1 MKHIPRKRF
10 GQHFLS
16 DPAIIDAIV
25 RAIDPRPGQPMVE
38 IGPGLAALTQP
49 LVERL
54 GRLTVIELDRDLAA
68 RLRAHPQLDV
78 IESDVLKVDFA
89 QLQQALAATKF
100 AAAQGSSKQGAAPS
114 GGSEPRAAGS
124 VGALRV
130 VGNLPYNIS
139 TPILFHLLPF
149 AAHIEDQ
156 HFMLQK
162 EVIDRMVAPPAT
174 SDYGRLSVMLQW
186 RYAMENVL
194 FVPPESFD
202 PPPRVDSAVVRM
214 IPRADF
220 VPVDPALLSEVVQ
233 VAFSQRR
240 KLLRHSLGKW
250 LEARGF
256 SGDFDVQR
264 RAEEVPVPEY
274 LALTQVLQ

>member
-1 MKHIPRKRF
+1 MSHPSKHVARKRF

-16 DPAIIDAIV
+16 DAGIIDAIV
-25 RAIDPRPGQPMVE
+25 RAIDPRPGQAMVE

-54 GRLTVIELDRDLAA
+54 GKLTVIELDRDLAA
-68 RLRAHPQLDV
+68 RLRQHPQLDV
-78 IESDVLKVDFA
+78 IESDVLKVDLA
-89 QLQQALAATKF
+89 PIQARL
-100 AAAQGSSKQGAAPS
+100 GAIK
-114 GGSEPRAAGS
+114 
-124 VGALRV
+124 LRV

-139 TPILFHLLPF
+139 TPILFHLLDQV
-149 AAHIEDQ
+149 AVIEDQ

-162 EVIDRMVAPPAT
+162 EVIDRMVAKPAT

-186 RYAMENVL
+186 RYEMEDVL

-214 IPRADF
+214 VPRAA
-220 VPVDPALLSEVVQ
+220 PAAIDARLLSEAVQ

-240 KLLRHSLGKW
+240 KLLRHTLGKW
-250 LEARGF
+250 LEQKQFAGT
-256 SGDFDVQR
+256 FDVQR
-264 RAEEVPVPEY
+264 RAEEVPVGDY
-274 LALTQVLQ
+274 IALVAAVSAAP

>member
-1 MKHIPRKRF
+1 MKHIARKRF

-16 DPAIIDAIV
+16 DNAIIDAIV
-25 RAIDPRPGQPMVE
+25 REIAPAPGQAMVE

-54 GRLTVIELDRDLAA
+54 GQLTVVELDRDLAR
-68 RLRAHPQLDV
+68 RLREHHQLKV
-78 IESDVLKVDFA
+78 VESDVLKVDFG
-89 QLQQALAATKF
+89 ALARELL
-100 AAAQGSSKQGAAPS
+100 P
-114 GGSEPRAAGS
+114 AGS
-124 VGALRV
+124 DRKLRV

-139 TPILFHLLPF
+139 SPILFHLLDHVE
-149 AAHIEDQ
+149 AIEDQ

-162 EVIDRMVAPPAT
+162 EVIDRMVAQPSTAN
-174 SDYGRLSVMLQW
+174 YGRLSVMLQW

-214 IPRADF
+214 
-220 VPVDPALLSEVVQ
+220 VPHASPAPLRRKVLEDLVQ

-240 KLLRHSLGKW
+240 KLLRHTLGQW
-250 LEARGF
+250 LDAQGF
-256 SGDFDVQR
+256 SGTFNLQR
-264 RAEEVPVPEY
+264 RAEEVPVAEY
-274 LALTQVLQ
+274 VALAQNF

>member
-16 DPAIIDAIV
+16 DKGIIDGIVDAI
-25 RAIDPRPGQPMVE
+25 APQAGQPMVE

-54 GRLTVIELDRDLAA
+54 GRLTVIELDRDLAL
-68 RLRAHPQLDV
+68 RLRLHGQLEV
-78 IESDVLKVDFA
+78 IESDVLKVDFTQLA
-89 QLQQALAATKF
+89 QDWRARVEQPALK
-100 AAAQGSSKQGAAPS
+100 
-114 GGSEPRAAGS
+114 
-124 VGALRV
+124 LRV

-139 TPILFHLLPF
+139 TPILFHLLEHV
-149 AAHIEDQ
+149 AVIEDQ

-162 EVIDRMVAPPAT
+162 EVIDRMVASPST

-214 IPRADF
+214 VPREA
-220 VPVDPALLSEVVQ
+220 PVALNERLLEELVQ

-240 KLLRHSLGKW
+240 KLLRHTLGRW
-250 LEARGF
+250 LEAKAYPGV
-256 SGDFDVQR
+256 FDVQR
-264 RAEEVPVPEY
+264 RAEEVPVDEY
-274 LALTQVLQ
+274 VALAASMGHST

>member
-16 DPAIIDAIV
+16 DHGIIDAIV
-25 RAIDPRPGQPMVE
+25 QAIDPQPGQPVVE

-54 GRLTVIELDRDLAA
+54 GRLTVIELDRDLAL
-68 RLRAHPQLDV
+68 RLRLHGQLNV

-89 QLQQALAATKF
+89 QVAQTLAVPKI
-100 AAAQGSSKQGAAPS
+100 
-114 GGSEPRAAGS
+114 
-124 VGALRV
+124 RV

-139 TPILFHLLPF
+139 TPILFHLLQF
-149 AAHIEDQ
+149 VDVITDQ

-162 EVIDRMVAPPAT
+162 EVIDRMVAAPAT

-214 IPRADF
+214 
-220 VPVDPALLSEVVQ
+220 VPYAEPVALNPELLERLVQ

-240 KLLRHSLGKW
+240 KLLRHTLGRW
-250 LEARGF
+250 LEEKGF
-256 SGDFDVQR
+256 AGTFDVQR
-264 RAEEVPVPEY
+264 RAEEVPVAEY
-274 LALTQVLQ
+274 VALAVAVGG

>member
-16 DPAIIDAIV
+16 DHAIIDAIV
-25 RAIDPRPGQPMVE
+25 RAIAPVPGQAVVE

-54 GRLTVIELDRDLAA
+54 GQLTVIELDRDLAA
-68 RLRAHPQLDV
+68 RLRNHGQLKV
-78 IESDVLKVDFA
+78 VESDVLKVDFA
-89 QLQQALAATKF
+89 QLGQAL
-100 AAAQGSSKQGAAPS
+100 GAPKM
-114 GGSEPRAAGS
+114 
-124 VGALRV
+124 RV

-139 TPILFHLLPF
+139 TPILFHLLQYVDGVQ
-149 AAHIEDQ
+149 DQ

-162 EVIDRMVAPPAT
+162 EVIDRMVAQPTTA
-174 SDYGRLSVMLQW
+174 DYGRLSVVLQW

-194 FVPPESFD
+194 FVPPQSFD

-214 IPRADF
+214 VPLAQPA
-220 VPVDPALLSEVVQ
+220 PVDAALLQTVVQ

-240 KLLRHSLGKW
+240 KLLRHSLGRW
-250 LEARGF
+250 LQEHSY
-256 SGDFDVQR
+256 SGSFDLQR
-264 RAEEVPVPEY
+264 RAEEVPVADY
-274 LALTQVLQ
+274 VALVQQLMLQTANMPH

>member
-16 DPAIIDAIV
+16 DHAIIDAIV
-25 RAIDPRPGQPMVE
+25 RAIAPVPGQAVVE

-54 GRLTVIELDRDLAA
+54 GQLTVIELDRDLAA
-68 RLRAHPQLDV
+68 RLRSHGQLKV
-78 IESDVLKVDFA
+78 VESDVLKVDFA
-89 QLQQALAATKF
+89 QLGQAL
-100 AAAQGSSKQGAAPS
+100 GAPKM
-114 GGSEPRAAGS
+114 
-124 VGALRV
+124 RV

-139 TPILFHLLPF
+139 TPILFHLLQYVDGVQ
-149 AAHIEDQ
+149 DQ

-162 EVIDRMVAPPAT
+162 EVIDRMVAQPAT
-174 SDYGRLSVMLQW
+174 ADYGRLSVVLQW

-194 FVPPESFD
+194 FVPPQSFD

-214 IPRADF
+214 VPLAQPA
-220 VPVDPALLSEVVQ
+220 PVDATLLQTVVQ

-240 KLLRHSLGKW
+240 KLLRHSLGRW
-250 LEARGF
+250 LQEHSY
-256 SGDFDVQR
+256 SGSFDLQR
-264 RAEEVPVPEY
+264 RAEEVPVADY
-274 LALTQVLQ
+274 VALVQQLMLQTANMPH

>member
-16 DPAIIDAIV
+16 DSGIIDAIV
-25 RAIDPRPGQPMVE
+25 RAIAPEPGQPMVE

-54 GRLTVIELDRDLAA
+54 GRLTVVELDRDLAA
-68 RLRAHPQLDV
+68 RLRQHGQLDV

-89 QLQQALAATKF
+89 QVAQALN
-100 AAAQGSSKQGAAPS
+100 APKI
-114 GGSEPRAAGS
+114 
-124 VGALRV
+124 RV

-139 TPILFHLLPF
+139 TPILFHLL
-149 AAHIEDQ
+149 AHVRVIADQ

-162 EVIDRMVAPPAT
+162 EVIDRMVAKPST

-214 IPRADF
+214 
-220 VPVDPALLSEVVQ
+220 VPHAAPAPLSVPLLEELVQ

-240 KLLRHSLGKW
+240 KLLRHTLGRW
-250 LEARGF
+250 LEARNFAGEF
-256 SGDFDVQR
+256 NVQR
-264 RAEEVPVPEY
+264 RAEEVPVAEY
-274 LALTQVLQ
+274 IALAQTFS

>member
-10 GQHFLS
+10 GQHFLT
-16 DPAIIDAIV
+16 DGGIIDGIVQAI
-25 RAIDPRPGQPMVE
+25 APQAGEPMVE

-54 GRLTVIELDRDLAA
+54 GRLTVIELDRDLAL
-68 RLRAHPQLDV
+68 RLRLHGQLDV
-78 IESDVLKVDFA
+78 IESDVLKVDFTQVA
-89 QLQQALAATKF
+89 QAL
-100 AAAQGSSKQGAAPS
+100 GAPKI
-114 GGSEPRAAGS
+114 
-124 VGALRV
+124 RV

-139 TPILFHLLPF
+139 TPILFHLL
-149 AAHIEDQ
+149 AHVAVIQDQ

-162 EVIDRMVAPPAT
+162 EVIDRMVASPAT
-174 SDYGRLSVMLQW
+174 GDYGRLSVMLQW

-202 PPPRVDSAVVRM
+202 PPPRVDSAIVRM
-214 IPRADF
+214 VPRDQ
-220 VPVDPALLSEVVQ
+220 PVALAPKLLEELVQ

-240 KLLRHSLGKW
+240 KLLRHTLGRW

-256 SGDFDVQR
+256 AGEFNVQR
-264 RAEEVPVPEY
+264 RAEEVPVAEY
-274 LALTQVLQ
+274 LALAASLQAV

>member
-1 MKHIPRKRF
+1 MSHVARKRF
-10 GQHFLS
+10 GQHFLT
-16 DPAIIDAIV
+16 DHGIIDAIV
-25 RAIDPRPGQPMVE
+25 AAIGPVPGEPVVE

-54 GRLTVIELDRDLAA
+54 GHLTVIELDRDLAA

-78 IESDVLKVDFA
+78 VESDILKVDIT
-89 QLQQALAATKF
+89 ALAQRLQAT
-100 AAAQGSSKQGAAPS
+100 GS
-114 GGSEPRAAGS
+114 
-124 VGALRV
+124 LRI

-139 TPILFHLLPF
+139 TPILFHLLDHV
-149 AAHIEDQ
+149 AVVRDQ

-162 EVIDRMVAPPAT
+162 EVIDRMVAAPAT
-174 SDYGRLSVMLQW
+174 ADYGRLSVMLQW

-214 IPRADF
+214 
-220 VPVDPALLSEVVQ
+220 VPLTQPPAIDVALYGELVQ
-233 VAFSQRR
+233 TAFSQRR
-240 KLLRHSLGKW
+240 KILRNTLGRW

-256 SGDFDVQR
+256 SGNFDLQR
-264 RAEEVPVPEY
+264 RAEEVPVAEY
-274 LALTQVLQ
+274 MALALSVQA